1 MGQEYRHKYADRVH
15 KIEPFRVMDIVARAV
30 ELEAE
35 GHDVVHME
43 VGEPDF
49 PTPQA
54 IVAAGREAIIN
65 GNTKYT
71 MAQGLPELRSCIS
84 QQYMDWYGV
93 SVDPNRIFITAGGS
107 AALLLATSM
116 LHNVDEGLLMTDP
129 GYPCNRHFLH
139 AFQAEPQ
146 LVPVTADDHFQ
157 LTPALVEHHWKEN
170 TRGALIASP
179 ANPTGA
185 VIPRKDMAQ
194 IASLIAQ
201 RNGVLVVDEI
211 YHGLVY
217 AEDEAQYSVLSVEP
231 SAFVVNSFSK
241 YFGMTGWRL
250 GWMVVPPDAVKIAEK
265 VSQILFICPSSIA
278 QYAAL
283 AAFGDDAK
291 REMERNKAE
300 FSRRRDFLVPALRQL
315 GFGVPLMP
323 ERAFYVYAKLPPGC
337 GTSEAF
343 AKNLLEQHHVAITP
357 GTDFGT
363 YMAEDYVR
371 LSYSQDLVTLQKG
384 VDRIAIAL
392 ESQRGI

>member
-1 MGQEYRHKYADRVH
+1 MQEENSVKYAERVR
-15 KIEPFRVMDIVARAV
+15 KIEPFRVMDIVARAAA
-30 ELEAE
+30 LEAD

-49 PTPQA
+49 PTPGA
-54 IVAAGREAIIN
+54 IVKAGQKALTA
-65 GNTKYT
+65 GKTKYT
-71 MAQGLPELRSCIS
+71 TAQGLPELRECIS
-84 QQYMDWYGV
+84 QQYMDWYGI
-93 SVDPNRIFITAGGS
+93 SIDPSRIFVTTGGS
-107 AALLLATSM
+107 AALLLVTAM
-116 LHNVDEGLLMTDP
+116 LLNVDEGFLMTDP

-139 AFQAEPQ
+139 AFEAEPQ

-157 LTPALVEHHWKEN
+157 LTPALIERHWKDN

-185 VIPRKDMAQ
+185 VIARKDLEQ
-194 IASLIAQ
+194 IASAIKQ
-201 RNGVLVVDEI
+201 RNGYLVVDEI

-217 AEDEAQYSVLSVEP
+217 GDVAQDSVLSIDP

-265 VSQILFICPSSIA
+265 LSQNLFICPSSVA

-283 AAFGDDAK
+283 GAFSVDAK
-291 REMERNKAE
+291 NEMERNKAE
-300 FSRRRDFLVPALRQL
+300 FKQRRDFLVPALRKL

-323 ERAFYVYAKLPPGC
+323 EGAFYVYAKLPAGL
-337 GTSEAF
+337 GSSEAF
-343 AKNLLEQHHVAITP
+343 AQSLLEQHHVAITP

-363 YMAEDYVR
+363 YLAEDYAR
-371 LSYSQDLVTLQKG
+371 FSYSQDLETLKKG
-384 VDRIAIAL
+384 VERITLAL
-392 ESQRGI
+392 ERNRGI

>member
-1 MGQEYRHKYADRVH
+1 MGEENSVKYAERVR
-15 KIEPFRVMDIVARAV
+15 KIEPFRVMDIVARAAA
-30 ELEAE
+30 LEAD

-49 PTPQA
+49 PTPGA
-54 IVAAGREAIIN
+54 IVKAGQKALTV
-65 GNTKYT
+65 GKTKYT
-71 MAQGLPELRSCIS
+71 TAQGLPELRECIS
-84 QQYMDWYGV
+84 QQYMDWYGI
-93 SVDPNRIFITAGGS
+93 SIDPSRIFVTTGGS
-107 AALLLATSM
+107 AALLLVTAM
-116 LHNVDEGLLMTDP
+116 LLNVDEGFLMTDP

-139 AFQAEPQ
+139 AFEAEPQ

-157 LTPALVEHHWKEN
+157 LTPALIERHWKDN

-185 VIPRKDMAQ
+185 VIARKDLEQ
-194 IASLIAQ
+194 IANAIKE
-201 RNGVLVVDEI
+201 RNGYLVVDEI

-217 AEDEAQYSVLSVEP
+217 GDVAQDSVLSIDP

-265 VSQILFICPSSIA
+265 LSQNLFICPSSVA

-283 AAFGDDAK
+283 GAFSTDAK
-291 REMERNKAE
+291 NEMERNKAE
-300 FSRRRDFLVPALRQL
+300 FKKRRDFLVPALRKL

-323 ERAFYVYAKLPPGC
+323 EGAFYVYAKLPAGL
-337 GTSEAF
+337 GSSEAF
-343 AKNLLEQHHVAITP
+343 AQSLLEQHHVAITP

-363 YMAEDYVR
+363 YLAEDYAR
-371 LSYSQDLVTLQKG
+371 FSYSQDLETLKKG
-384 VDRIAIAL
+384 VERITLAL
-392 ESQRGI
+392 ERNRGI

>member
-1 MGQEYRHKYADRVH
+1 MQEENSVKYAERVR
-15 KIEPFRVMDIVARAV
+15 KIEPFRVMDIVARAAA
-30 ELEAE
+30 LEAD

-49 PTPQA
+49 PTPGA
-54 IVAAGREAIIN
+54 IVKAGQKALTA
-65 GNTKYT
+65 GKTKYT
-71 MAQGLPELRSCIS
+71 TAQGLPELRECIS
-84 QQYMDWYGV
+84 QQYMDWYGI
-93 SVDPNRIFITAGGS
+93 SVDPSRIFVTTGGS
-107 AALLLATSM
+107 AALLLVTSM
-116 LHNVDEGLLMTDP
+116 LLNVDEGFLMTDP

-139 AFQAEPQ
+139 AFEAEPQ

-157 LTPALVEHHWKEN
+157 LTPALIERHWKDN

-185 VIPRKDMAQ
+185 VIARKDLEQ
-194 IASLIAQ
+194 IANAIKE
-201 RNGVLVVDEI
+201 RNGYLVVDEI

-217 AEDEAQYSVLSVEP
+217 GDVAQDSILSIDP

-265 VSQILFICPSSIA
+265 LSQNLFICPSSVA

-283 AAFGDDAK
+283 GAFSTDAK
-291 REMERNKAE
+291 NEMERNKAE
-300 FSRRRDFLVPALRQL
+300 FKKRRDFLVPALRKL

-323 ERAFYVYAKLPPGC
+323 EGAFYVYAKLPAGL
-337 GTSEAF
+337 GSSEAF
-343 AKNLLEQHHVAITP
+343 AQSLLEQHHVAITP

-363 YMAEDYVR
+363 YLAEDYAR
-371 LSYSQDLVTLQKG
+371 FSYSQDLETLKKG
-384 VDRIAIAL
+384 VERITLAL
-392 ESQRGI
+392 ERNRGI

>member
-1 MGQEYRHKYADRVH
+1 MQEENSVKYAERVR
-15 KIEPFRVMDIVARAV
+15 KIEPFRVMDIVARAAA
-30 ELEAE
+30 LEAD

-49 PTPQA
+49 PTPGA
-54 IVAAGREAIIN
+54 IVKAGQKALTA
-65 GNTKYT
+65 GKTKYT
-71 MAQGLPELRSCIS
+71 TAQGLPELRECIS
-84 QQYMDWYGV
+84 QQYMDWYGI
-93 SVDPNRIFITAGGS
+93 SIDPSRIFVTTGGS
-107 AALLLATSM
+107 AALLLVTSM
-116 LHNVDEGLLMTDP
+116 LLNVDEGFLMTDP

-139 AFQAEPQ
+139 AFEAEPQ

-157 LTPALVEHHWKEN
+157 LTPALIERHWKDN

-185 VIPRKDMAQ
+185 VIARKDLEQ
-194 IASLIAQ
+194 IASAIKQ
-201 RNGVLVVDEI
+201 RNGYLVVDEI

-217 AEDEAQYSVLSVEP
+217 GDVAQDSVLSIDP

-265 VSQILFICPSSIA
+265 LSQNLFICPSSVA

-283 AAFGDDAK
+283 GAFSTDAK
-291 REMERNKAE
+291 NEMERNKAE
-300 FSRRRDFLVPALRQL
+300 FKKRRDFLVPALRKL

-323 ERAFYVYAKLPPGC
+323 EGAFYVYAKLPAGL
-337 GTSEAF
+337 GSSEAF
-343 AKNLLEQHHVAITP
+343 AQSLLEQHHVAITP

-363 YMAEDYVR
+363 YLAEDYAR
-371 LSYSQDLVTLQKG
+371 FSYSQDLETLRKG
-384 VDRIAIAL
+384 VERITLAL
-392 ESQRGI
+392 ERNRGI

>member
-1 MGQEYRHKYADRVH
+1 MQEENSVKYAERVR
-15 KIEPFRVMDIVARAV
+15 KIEPFRVMDIVARAAA
-30 ELEAE
+30 LEAD

-49 PTPQA
+49 PTPGA
-54 IVAAGREAIIN
+54 IVKAGQKALTA
-65 GNTKYT
+65 GKTKYT
-71 MAQGLPELRSCIS
+71 TAQGLPELRECIS
-84 QQYMDWYGV
+84 QQYMDWYGI
-93 SVDPNRIFITAGGS
+93 SIDPSRIFVTTGGS
-107 AALLLATSM
+107 AALLLVTAM
-116 LHNVDEGLLMTDP
+116 LLNVDEGFLMTDP

-139 AFQAEPQ
+139 AFEAEPQ

-157 LTPALVEHHWKEN
+157 LTPALIERHWKDN

-185 VIPRKDMAQ
+185 VIARKDLEQ
-194 IASLIAQ
+194 IANAIKE
-201 RNGVLVVDEI
+201 RNGYLVVDEI

-217 AEDEAQYSVLSVEP
+217 GDVAQDSVLSIDP

-265 VSQILFICPSSIA
+265 LSQNLFICPSSVA

-283 AAFGDDAK
+283 GAFSIDAK
-291 REMERNKAE
+291 NEMERNKAE
-300 FSRRRDFLVPALRQL
+300 FKKRRDFLVPALRKL

-323 ERAFYVYAKLPPGC
+323 EGAFYVYAKLPAGL
-337 GTSEAF
+337 GSSEAF
-343 AKNLLEQHHVAITP
+343 AQSLLEQHHVAITP

-363 YMAEDYVR
+363 YLAEDYAR
-371 LSYSQDLVTLQKG
+371 FSYSQDLETLKKG
-384 VDRIAIAL
+384 VERITLAL
-392 ESQRGI
+392 ERNRGI

>member
-1 MGQEYRHKYADRVH
+1 MQEENSVKYAERVR
-15 KIEPFRVMDIVARAV
+15 KIEPFRVMDIVARAAV
-30 ELEAE
+30 LEAD

-49 PTPQA
+49 PTPGE
-54 IVAAGREAIIN
+54 IVKAGQKALTA
-65 GNTKYT
+65 GKTKYT
-71 MAQGLPELRSCIS
+71 TAQGLPELRECIS
-84 QQYMDWYGV
+84 QQYMDWYGI
-93 SVDPNRIFITAGGS
+93 SIDPSRIFVTTGGS
-107 AALLLATSM
+107 AALLLVTAM
-116 LHNVDEGLLMTDP
+116 LLNVDEGFLMTDP

-139 AFQAEPQ
+139 AFEAEPQ

-157 LTPALVEHHWKEN
+157 LTPALIERHWKDN

-185 VIPRKDMAQ
+185 VIARKDLEQ
-194 IASLIAQ
+194 IANAIKE
-201 RNGVLVVDEI
+201 RNGYLVVDEI

-217 AEDEAQYSVLSVEP
+217 GDVAQDSVLSIDP

-265 VSQILFICPSSIA
+265 LSQNLFICPSSVA

-283 AAFGDDAK
+283 GAFSTDAK
-291 REMERNKAE
+291 NEMERNKAE
-300 FSRRRDFLVPALRQL
+300 FKKRRDFLVPALRKL

-323 ERAFYVYAKLPPGC
+323 EGAFYVYAKLPAGL
-337 GTSEAF
+337 GSSEAF
-343 AKNLLEQHHVAITP
+343 AQSLLEQHHVAITP

-363 YMAEDYVR
+363 YLAEDYAR
-371 LSYSQDLVTLQKG
+371 FSYSQDLETLKKG
-384 VDRIAIAL
+384 VERITLAL
-392 ESQRGI
+392 ERNRGI

>member
-1 MGQEYRHKYADRVH
+1 MGEENSVKYAERVR
-15 KIEPFRVMDIVARAV
+15 KIEPFRVMDIVARAAA
-30 ELEAE
+30 LEAE

-49 PTPQA
+49 PTPGA
-54 IVAAGREAIIN
+54 IVKAGQKALSA
-65 GNTKYT
+65 GKTKYT
-71 MAQGLPELRSCIS
+71 TAQGLPELRECIS
-84 QQYMDWYGV
+84 QQYMDWYGI
-93 SVDPNRIFITAGGS
+93 SIDPSRIFVTTGGS
-107 AALLLATSM
+107 AALLLVTAM
-116 LHNVDEGLLMTDP
+116 LLNVDEGFLMTDP

-139 AFQAEPQ
+139 AFEAEPQ

-157 LTPALVEHHWKEN
+157 LTPALIERHWKDN

-185 VIPRKDMAQ
+185 VIARKDLEQ
-194 IASLIAQ
+194 IANAIKE
-201 RNGVLVVDEI
+201 RNGYLVVDEI

-217 AEDEAQYSVLSVEP
+217 GDVAQDSVLSIDP

-265 VSQILFICPSSIA
+265 LSQNLFICPSSVA

-283 AAFGDDAK
+283 GAFSTDAK
-291 REMERNKAE
+291 NEMERNKAE
-300 FSRRRDFLVPALRQL
+300 FKKRRDFLVPALRKL

-323 ERAFYVYAKLPPGC
+323 EGAFYVYAKLPAGL
-337 GTSEAF
+337 GSSEAF
-343 AKNLLEQHHVAITP
+343 AQFLLEQHHVAITP

-363 YMAEDYVR
+363 YLAEDYAR
-371 LSYSQDLVTLQKG
+371 FSYSQDLETLKKG
-384 VDRIAIAL
+384 VERITLAL
-392 ESQRGI
+392 EHNRGI

>member
-1 MGQEYRHKYADRVH
+1 MGEENSVKYAERVR
-15 KIEPFRVMDIVARAV
+15 KIEPFRVMDIVARAAA
-30 ELEAE
+30 LEAD

-49 PTPQA
+49 PTPGA
-54 IVAAGREAIIN
+54 IVKAGQKALTA
-65 GNTKYT
+65 GKTKYT
-71 MAQGLPELRSCIS
+71 TAQGLPELRECIS
-84 QQYMDWYGV
+84 QQYMDWYGI
-93 SVDPNRIFITAGGS
+93 SIDPSRIFVTTGGS
-107 AALLLATSM
+107 AALLLVTAM
-116 LHNVDEGLLMTDP
+116 LLNVDEGFLMTDP

-139 AFQAEPQ
+139 AFEAEPQ

-157 LTPALVEHHWKEN
+157 LTPALIERHWKDN

-185 VIPRKDMAQ
+185 VIARKDLEQ
-194 IASLIAQ
+194 IASAIKQ
-201 RNGVLVVDEI
+201 RNGYLVVDEI

-217 AEDEAQYSVLSVEP
+217 GDVAQDSVLSIDP

-265 VSQILFICPSSIA
+265 LSQNLFICPSSVA

-283 AAFGDDAK
+283 GAFSTDAK
-291 REMERNKAE
+291 NEMERNKAE
-300 FSRRRDFLVPALRQL
+300 FKKRRDFLVPALRKL

-323 ERAFYVYAKLPPGC
+323 EGAFYVYAKLPAGL
-337 GTSEAF
+337 GSSEAF
-343 AKNLLEQHHVAITP
+343 AKSLLEQHHVAITP

-363 YMAEDYVR
+363 YLAEDYAR
-371 LSYSQDLVTLQKG
+371 FSYSQDLETLKKG
-384 VDRIAIAL
+384 VERITLAL
-392 ESQRGI
+392 ERNRGI

>member
-1 MGQEYRHKYADRVH
+1 MQEENSVKYAERVR
-15 KIEPFRVMDIVARAV
+15 KIEPFRVMDIVARAAA
-30 ELEAE
+30 LEAD

-49 PTPQA
+49 PTPGA
-54 IVAAGREAIIN
+54 IVKAGQKALTA
-65 GNTKYT
+65 GKTKYT
-71 MAQGLPELRSCIS
+71 TAQGLPELRECIS
-84 QQYMDWYGV
+84 QQYMDWYGI
-93 SVDPNRIFITAGGS
+93 SVDPSRIFVTTGGS
-107 AALLLATSM
+107 AALLLVTSM
-116 LHNVDEGLLMTDP
+116 LLNVDEGFLMTDP

-139 AFQAEPQ
+139 AFEAEPQ

-157 LTPALVEHHWKEN
+157 LTPALIERHWKDN

-185 VIPRKDMAQ
+185 VIARKDLEQ
-194 IASLIAQ
+194 IANAIKE
-201 RNGVLVVDEI
+201 RNGYLVVDEI

-217 AEDEAQYSVLSVEP
+217 GDVAQDSVLSIDP

-265 VSQILFICPSSIA
+265 LSQNLFICPSSVA

-283 AAFGDDAK
+283 GAFSTDAK
-291 REMERNKAE
+291 NEMERNKAE
-300 FSRRRDFLVPALRQL
+300 FKKRRDFLVPALRKL

-323 ERAFYVYAKLPPGC
+323 EGAFYVYAKLPAGL
-337 GTSEAF
+337 GSSEAF
-343 AKNLLEQHHVAITP
+343 AQSLLEQHHVAITP

-363 YMAEDYVR
+363 YLAEDYAR
-371 LSYSQDLVTLQKG
+371 FSYSQDLETLKKG
-384 VDRIAIAL
+384 VERITLAL
-392 ESQRGI
+392 ERNRGI

>member
-1 MGQEYRHKYADRVH
+1 MGEENSVKYAERVR
-15 KIEPFRVMDIVARAV
+15 KIEPFRVMDIVARAAA
-30 ELEAE
+30 LEAE

-49 PTPQA
+49 PTPGA
-54 IVAAGREAIIN
+54 IVKAGQKALTA
-65 GNTKYT
+65 GKTKYT
-71 MAQGLPELRSCIS
+71 TAQGLPELRECIS
-84 QQYMDWYGV
+84 QQYMDWYGI
-93 SVDPNRIFITAGGS
+93 SIDPSRIFVTTGGS
-107 AALLLATSM
+107 AALLLVTSM
-116 LHNVDEGLLMTDP
+116 LLNVDEGFLMTDP

-139 AFQAEPQ
+139 AFEAEPQ

-157 LTPALVEHHWKEN
+157 LTPALIERHWKDN

-185 VIPRKDMAQ
+185 VIARKDLEQ
-194 IASLIAQ
+194 IASAIKQ
-201 RNGVLVVDEI
+201 RNGYLVVDEI

-217 AEDEAQYSVLSVEP
+217 GDVAQDSVLSIDP

-265 VSQILFICPSSIA
+265 LSQNLFICPSSVA

-283 AAFGDDAK
+283 GAFSTDAK
-291 REMERNKAE
+291 NEMERNKAE
-300 FSRRRDFLVPALRQL
+300 FKKRRDFLVPALRKL

-323 ERAFYVYAKLPPGC
+323 EGAFYVYAKLPAGL
-337 GTSEAF
+337 GSSEAF
-343 AKNLLEQHHVAITP
+343 AKSLLEQHHVAITP

-363 YMAEDYVR
+363 YLAEDYAR
-371 LSYSQDLVTLQKG
+371 FSYSQDLETLRKG
-384 VDRIAIAL
+384 VERITLAL
-392 ESQRGI
+392 ERNRGI

>member
-1 MGQEYRHKYADRVH
+1 MQEENSVKYAERVR
-15 KIEPFRVMDIVARAV
+15 KIEPFRVMDIVARAAA
-30 ELEAE
+30 LEAD

-49 PTPQA
+49 PTPGA
-54 IVAAGREAIIN
+54 IVKAGQKALTA
-65 GNTKYT
+65 GKTKYT
-71 MAQGLPELRSCIS
+71 TAQGLPELRECIS
-84 QQYMDWYGV
+84 QQYMDWYGI
-93 SVDPNRIFITAGGS
+93 SIDPSRIFVTTGGS
-107 AALLLATSM
+107 AALLLVTAM
-116 LHNVDEGLLMTDP
+116 LLNVDEGFLMTDP

-139 AFQAEPQ
+139 AFEAEPQ

-157 LTPALVEHHWKEN
+157 LTPALIERHWKDN

-185 VIPRKDMAQ
+185 VIARKDLEQ
-194 IASLIAQ
+194 IANAIKE
-201 RNGVLVVDEI
+201 RNGYLVVDEI

-217 AEDEAQYSVLSVEP
+217 GDVAQDSVLSIDP

-265 VSQILFICPSSIA
+265 LSQNLFICPSSVA

-283 AAFGDDAK
+283 GAFSTDAK
-291 REMERNKAE
+291 NEMERNKAE
-300 FSRRRDFLVPALRQL
+300 FKKRRDFLVPALRKL

-323 ERAFYVYAKLPPGC
+323 EGAFYVYAKLPAGL
-337 GTSEAF
+337 GSSEAF
-343 AKNLLEQHHVAITP
+343 AQSLLEQHHVAITP

-363 YMAEDYVR
+363 YLAEDYAR
-371 LSYSQDLVTLQKG
+371 FSYSQDLETLKKG
-384 VDRIAIAL
+384 VERITLAL
-392 ESQRGI
+392 EHNRGI

>member
-1 MGQEYRHKYADRVH
+1 MGEENSVKYAERVR
-15 KIEPFRVMDIVARAV
+15 KIEPFRVMDIVARAAA
-30 ELEAE
+30 LEAE

-49 PTPQA
+49 PTPGA
-54 IVAAGREAIIN
+54 IVKAGQKALTA
-65 GNTKYT
+65 GKTKYT
-71 MAQGLPELRSCIS
+71 TAQGLPELRECIS
-84 QQYMDWYGV
+84 QQYMDWYGI
-93 SVDPNRIFITAGGS
+93 SIDPSRIFVTTGGS
-107 AALLLATSM
+107 AALLLVTAM
-116 LHNVDEGLLMTDP
+116 LLNVDEGFLMTDP

-139 AFQAEPQ
+139 AFEAEPQ

-157 LTPALVEHHWKEN
+157 LTPALIERHWKDN

-185 VIPRKDMAQ
+185 VIARKDLEQ
-194 IASLIAQ
+194 IASAIKQ
-201 RNGVLVVDEI
+201 RNGYLVVDEI

-217 AEDEAQYSVLSVEP
+217 GDVAQDSVLSIDP

-265 VSQILFICPSSIA
+265 LSQNLFICPSSVA

-283 AAFGDDAK
+283 GAFSTDAK
-291 REMERNKAE
+291 NEMERNKAE
-300 FSRRRDFLVPALRQL
+300 FKKRRDFLVPALRKL

-323 ERAFYVYAKLPPGC
+323 EGAFYVYAKLPAGL
-337 GTSEAF
+337 GSSEAF
-343 AKNLLEQHHVAITP
+343 AKSLLEQHHVAITP

-363 YMAEDYVR
+363 YLAEDYAR
-371 LSYSQDLVTLQKG
+371 FSYSQDLETLRKG
-384 VDRIAIAL
+384 VERITLAL
-392 ESQRGI
+392 ERNRGI